1 MWQVA
6 VRVSAPLTDIENYFR
21 TSDMKKFLSSKIAV
35 GVAFAA
41 LMLGGCSTPKNVAY
55 FQDLDETVVTEVTER
70 TAIRVQPEDKLSIVV
85 TSKDPS
91 LAAMFN
97 LPIIS
102 NRAGQSASVSGTG
115 STIRTYAGNYNDG
128 IANYTVSPQG
138 TIEFPVLGTLKI
150 EGMTRNEVAAFIKGE
165 LMGRDLIKD
174 PTVVVEFLNV
184 GISIMGEVGHPGRYD
199 LNRDN
204 ISLLEAL
211 SLAGDLTIQG
221 KRDNVL
227 VIREENGKMQTYRV
241 DLTNAREMLK
251 SPGYY
256 LKQNDIIYVEPNGVR
271 KRQTTVNGNTALSA
285 SFWVSVA
292 SLLTSIAVLIF
303 K

>member
-1 MWQVA
+1 
-6 VRVSAPLTDIENYFR
+6 
-21 TSDMKKFLSSKIAV
+21 MKNILKGGIAICIATA
-35 GVAFAA
+35 G

-55 FQDLDETVVTEVTER
+55 FQDLDQTVVTEVTER
-70 TAIRVQPEDKLSIVV
+70 KAIRVQPEDKLSIVV

-97 LPIIS
+97 LPIVS
-102 NRAGQSASVSGTG
+102 NRAGQSTSVSGTG
-115 STIRTYAGNYNDG
+115 TTLRTYAGNSNDG
-128 IANYTVSPQG
+128 VANYTVSPEG
-138 TIEFPVLGTLKI
+138 TIDFPILGTLKI

-184 GISIMGEVGHPGRYD
+184 GISIMGEVVSPGRYD

-204 ISLLEAL
+204 ISLLDAL

-221 KRDNVL
+221 KRENVL
-227 VIREENGKMQTYRV
+227 VIREEDGQMKTYRL
-241 DLTNAREMLK
+241 DLTNAHQMLA